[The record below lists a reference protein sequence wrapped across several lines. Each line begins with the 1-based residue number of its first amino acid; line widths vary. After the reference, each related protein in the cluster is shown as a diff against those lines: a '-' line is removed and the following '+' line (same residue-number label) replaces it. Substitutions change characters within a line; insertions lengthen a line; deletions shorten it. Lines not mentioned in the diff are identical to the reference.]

1 MLLLE
6 VLFFI
11 RDVGQ
16 HIPAIHQRFRQLQNS
31 PTFFAR
37 VDWMSLT
44 LLKVSNSEQIFQR
57 QRTHPTRG
65 QTFRPT
71 QTLPPNVDFIPA

>member
-44 LLKVSNSEQIFQR
+44 LLKVSNSGTNVSTAEKRI
-57 QRTHPTRG
+57 HRG
-65 QTFRPT
+65 QTFQLT
-71 QTLPPNVDFIPA
+71 QTLPPNVDFSPP